1 MLAGVDWEAVTL
13 AGAFIV
19 GAVLATVA
27 TLPLGRPLRGNRKPS
42 DKAQPRDR

>member
-27 TLPLGRPLRGNRKPS
+27 TLHLARTILGIRR
-42 DKAQPRDR
+42 DKEQPRDH